1 MLTDIKKEYE
11 ALNEENSCNKAIRK
25 KRVTNRYKGNVY
37 FVEQSAFIRV
47 SEKDKNQ
54 LIFLARTMKKKIAV
68 SLKGTEYLVEF
79 KYITSAKERDF
90 LIHFVNNKYRI
101 VL

>member
-11 ALNEENSCNKAIRK
+11 ALNEDGPYNKVIRK
-25 KRVTNRYKGNVY
+25 KKVTNRYKGNVY
-37 FVEQSAFIRV
+37 FVEQSAFIRA

-90 LIHFVNNKYRI
+90 LIHFVNNKYKI